1 MTQTTTGGDQ
11 PETMPAGQVAS
22 DEDQYRSGAYAYLAA
37 LLRAEPDDALLEAV
51 AGLGQDQPQGAGLE
65 AAISLLGLAAKTCQG
80 DSVREEYFN
89 LFIGLGRGELVPFG
103 SWYQTG
109 FLMER
114 PLGVLRDDL
123 AMLGFERDPEVK
135 EPEDHIGALFEVM
148 AMLINEATSL
158 DQQKVFFERHL
169 SGWVT
174 RFFGDLT
181 NARAATFYQSVARFG
196 TEFMEFEKRYLGMP
210 V

>member
-1 MTQTTTGGDQ
+1 MTSDVTGAENTEEPGNG
-11 PETMPAGQVAS
+11 TMMAT
-22 DEDQYRSGAYAYLAA
+22 DDQYRAGAYAYLAA
-37 LLRAEPDDALLEAV
+37 LLRSEPEPELLDAV
-51 AGLGQDQPQGAGLE
+51 AGFGQDEQSGVGLE
-65 AAISLLGLAAKTCQG
+65 AAISLLGLAARRCDISQ
-80 DSVREEYFN
+80 VREEYFS

-123 AMLGFERDPEVK
+123 LALGYQRDPAVK
-135 EPEDHIGALFEVM
+135 EPEDHVGALFEVM
-148 AMLINEATSL
+148 NMLVSEHSL
-158 DQQKVFFERHL
+158 EQQKVFFDRHL
-169 SGWVT
+169 ANWIG
-174 RFFGDLT
+174 RFFDDLA
-181 NARAATFYQSVARFG
+181 NANAATFYQSVARFG